1 MQYYRVFIIKSNLPV
16 RPPTYIH
23 TYFIGSSPLVSG
35 QLCGATLKTSNSRD
49 FPYLFIY
56 FGIIATAA
64 VIIEKS
70 HKSMYMSYVVPR
82 KDNVICAEA
91 TWRNFNNFRIL

>member
-16 RPPTYIH
+16 RP
-23 TYFIGSSPLVSG
+23 PLVSG

-64 VIIEKS
+64 AIIEKS

-91 TWRNFNNFRIL
+91 TWRKRNNFRIL